1 MNMNDLTD
9 ILQTGKT
16 LIMSESAVKALEV
29 VKREEDYNA
38 AATSRQADT
47 AAASGNYKEANK
59 AADKSEEHANNA
71 TNIGAVTGSG

>member
-1 MNMNDLTD
+1 
-9 ILQTGKT
+9 
-16 LIMSESAVKALEV
+16 MSESAVKALEV
-29 VKREEDYNA
+29 VKREEEYNA

-71 TNIGAVTGSG
+71 TNIE